1 MFETAGMILFIGA
14 ILTIVFFIGLI
25 LIFIGWIIAN
35 IAFFTIKVPQPYVTE
50 HELDEEKE

>member
-14 ILTIVFFIGLI
+14 ILMIVFFISLI
-25 LIFIGWIIAN
+25 LIFIGWIIAT